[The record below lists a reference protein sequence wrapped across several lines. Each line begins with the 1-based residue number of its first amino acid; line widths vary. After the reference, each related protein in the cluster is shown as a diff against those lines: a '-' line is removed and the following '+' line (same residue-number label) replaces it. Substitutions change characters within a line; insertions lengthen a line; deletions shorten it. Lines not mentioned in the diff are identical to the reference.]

1 MVLTRPSIYSL
12 SDHPSRSQMRVTV
25 ALHVASSVGCK
36 ILLSTGGCMRRTQC
50 VVRKVVGVSG
60 LFFVVR
66 SSVGERIC
74 SLIGYTTVL
83 TRVPNMR
90 PA

>member
-1 MVLTRPSIYSL
+1 
-12 SDHPSRSQMRVTV
+12 
-25 ALHVASSVGCK
+25 
-36 ILLSTGGCMRRTQC
+36 MRRTQR

-60 LFFVVR
+60 LFFAVR
-66 SSVGERIC
+66 IVGDRIC